1 MGLVSRIKNIFLIGA
16 LGATL
21 AACAGGM
28 GGGFDPV
35 GYQNAV
41 QLKYET
47 MSLLDNTSAPYRA
60 HQAAA
65 NSLLAKYATAAE
77 GRGSS
82 DAIAQQWAAI
92 RDPRGPSTAGTIE
105 QWKKAPLRPGQR
117 AEKKR
122 LIAAHFDHLICLE
135 KARGGGAAECAEA
148 GVSADATP
156 APAPTAAAAPAGRPP
171 ARGRAAPKPPAGD
184 EPEMEAEPQ
193 KE

>member
-1 MGLVSRIKNIFLIGA
+1 MGLLDKVWRTAMIG
-16 LGATL
+16 GAAVLL

-28 GGGFDPV
+28 GGSFDPV

-47 MSLLDNTSAPYRA
+47 MSLLDNSSAPYRA

-92 RDPRGPSTAGTIE
+92 RDPRGPSAAGTIE
-105 QWKKAPLRPGQR
+105 QWKKAPLRPGAR

-122 LIAAHFDHLICLE
+122 LVAAHFDHLICLE

-148 GVSADATP
+148 GLSADATP
-156 APAPTAAAAPAGRPP
+156 VPPVAAAPPGRAP
-171 ARGRAAPKPPAGD
+171 ARRGARPPAGD